1 MAAEFAHQC
10 RHLVMGKAE
19 AREVGHGGIEVAVG
33 DPDTLEIQ
41 DRLHPRLRD
50 CGAGL
55 GKVANRRIEVR
66 AEIVGDQPG
75 FGRADP
81 FHVRVIR

>member
-10 RHLVMGKAE
+10 RHMVMGEAE
-19 AREVGHGGIEVAVG
+19 AREVGHGGIQIAVG
-33 DPDTLEIQ
+33 DPHTLEIQ
-41 DRLHPRLRD
+41 DRLHRCLRD
-50 CGAGL
+50 CGHGL
-55 GKVANRRIEVR
+55 GLAADRRVEAR
-66 AEIVGDQPG
+66 AEMVGDQPG